1 MVLIDLLVVL
11 SQNKKQPLYKAFI
24 DSSLYVFLVCFGDDP
39 SIQPFLRENTSFT
52 KVVNEL
58 VSSSYSSASITLKNI
73 LTSQNNLK
81 VTIKTII
88 DFFHEKDRSIVS
100 NHGKDIIQSFRHL
113 IQLIKVLD
121 MESSSLILSLLQ
133 EIIQTFNENDDK
145 ELLCM
150 KWEVFTASLFGK
162 QEDNTLTIVQL
173 TEYIHSLLHQRLPSM
188 EVSGFLLLSL

>member
-1 MVLIDLLVVL
+1 MALIDLLVVL
-11 SQNKKQPLYKAFI
+11 SQNRKQPLYKAFI
-24 DSSLYVFLVCFGDDP
+24 DSPLYVFLVCFGDDP
-39 SIQPFLRENTSFT
+39 SIQPFLRMNTSFT

-58 VSSSYSSASITLKNI
+58 VSSSSSSASITLKSI

-81 VTIKTII
+81 VTIQAII
-88 DFFHEKDRSIVS
+88 DFFHEKDRTIVS
-100 NHGKDIIQSFRHL
+100 NHGKDVIQSFRHL

-121 MESSSLILSLLQ
+121 MGSSLILSLLR

-150 KWEVFTASLFGK
+150 KWEVFTTSLFGK

-173 TEYIHSLLHQRLPSM
+173 TEYIHSLLHQQLPSM
-188 EVSGFLLLSL
+188 EVSGFPLLS

>member
-1 MVLIDLLVVL
+1 MALIDLLVVL
-11 SQNKKQPLYKAFI
+11 SQNKKQSLYKAFI
-24 DSSLYVFLVCFGDDP
+24 DSPLYVFLVYFGDDP
-39 SIQPFLRENTSFT
+39 SIQPFLKENTSFT

-88 DFFHEKDRSIVS
+88 DFFHEKDRTIVS

-121 MESSSLILSLLQ
+121 MKSSSLILSLLR
-133 EIIQTFNENDDK
+133 EIIQTFNENEDK

-150 KWEVFTASLFGK
+150 KWEVFTASLFGE